1 MLTIHQLTKSYDLQ
15 PLFRNI
21 TFSLNPGDRIGLV
34 GPNGCGK
41 TTLLRLIVGED
52 TADSGHVTIAPDLR
66 LGYLPQGFTLAEDET
81 VGQVVGRAAGDA
93 AVLEKELT
101 QLGDALA
108 RQPQSTP
115 LQQQYDALLQRISR
129 SDAGRAAAILAGLGL
144 DDVPADLPVGY
155 LSGGQKTRLL
165 LALTL
170 LGDPHLLLLDE
181 PTNHLDIAMLEW
193 LEAWL
198 AEFPGGVLL
207 VSHDRTF
214 LDRTVNMILAL
225 DPITQT
231 ARAYPGNYSD
241 YYQAVQLEREKQ
253 WAAYHDQQQ
262 EIRRVRQDILRVK
275 AKAAQME
282 REASS
287 VRIGGGIMKQKGA
300 KDYQQSLA
308 KGVAQKA
315 RAREKKL
322 ARYLE
327 DEERVTKPRRMR
339 QMRLDF
345 GETAHLGQ
353 AVIALEEL
361 CVGYDAA
368 RPLLSH
374 LNLYLPQD
382 GRVVLT
388 GANGSGKTTLLRTIA
403 GELQPLN
410 GRVYLGPSVQ
420 LGYMTQEQANIAPNL
435 TPLQTVQPH
444 FASETAARTFLGYFL
459 FTGDEPLKRN
469 AQLSYG
475 QRARLSLAQMVL
487 DGCNVLLLDEPIN
500 HLDIPSRAQ
509 FEEALAHFQGA
520 VLAVVHDRYFIE
532 RFATEVWW
540 VEDGGIRRIVKRE
553 T

>member
-52 TADSGHVTIAPDLR
+52 TADSGHVTMAPDLR

-93 AVLEKELT
+93 AVLEKELA

-108 RQPQSTP
+108 RQPQSAA

-214 LDRTVNMILAL
+214 LDRTVNTILAL
-225 DPITQT
+225 DPITQM

-241 YYQAVQLEREKQ
+241 YYQAAQLEREKQ

-322 ARYLE
+322 ERYLE

-361 CVGYDAA
+361 SVGYDAA

-509 FEEALAHFQGA
+509 FEEALTLFQGA

-553 T
+553 A